1 MRVNLKSRTVLVMVL
16 AVVLCA
22 LLTFAIQTAP
32 RSSAAAPQSSA
43 SARSVLP
50 QQSYADVVDRVA
62 PAVVTI
68 HAARRVR
75 APQMQDFFNDPMFRQ
90 FFGNPNRATPRG
102 NQTQKETALGS
113 GVIVSADG
121 HIITNHHVVDGAE
134 EISVDLTDRRHFDAK
149 LIGSDSPS
157 DLAVLKIQATDLPV
171 LSLADSDKV
180 RVGDVCLAVGNPL
193 GVGQT
198 VTMGIVSAKGRK
210 TSEGDGS
217 FEDFLQTD
225 AAINQGNSGGALVN
239 TQGELIGIN
248 SQILSPSGGN
258 IGIGF
263 AIPSNMAR
271 NVMDQLTKKG
281 KVSRGRLGVQIQDMT
296 PELAKSLNV
305 KDVRGVLITTVDAG
319 SPAEKAGIHVGDIV
333 TGVNGERVDDVNA
346 LRNHIAAT
354 PPGTDVALTV
364 LRDGHEETMHAKL
377 IELEADKEAA
387 ASEGGGGKES
397 GGGQLGITVEP
408 VTSEMASRLKLKR
421 VQGVVVTDVEPG
433 SPAAEAGIQPEDVIL
448 EVNRQ
453 AVKSGTDIRN
463 AVRDSGSR
471 PSLMLI
477 SREGINHFFAVQA
490 K

>member
-1 MRVNLKSRTVLVMVL
+1 
-16 AVVLCA
+16 
-22 LLTFAIQTAP
+22 
-32 RSSAAAPQSSA
+32 
-43 SARSVLP
+43 
-50 QQSYADVVDRVA
+50 
-62 PAVVTI
+62 
-68 HAARRVR
+68 
-75 APQMQDFFNDPMFRQ
+75 
-90 FFGNPNRATPRG
+90 
-102 NQTQKETALGS
+102 
-113 GVIVSADG
+113 
-121 HIITNHHVVDGAE
+121 
-134 EISVDLTDRRHFDAK
+134 
-149 LIGSDSPS
+149 
-157 DLAVLKIQATDLPV
+157 
-171 LSLADSDKV
+171 
-180 RVGDVCLAVGNPL
+180 
-193 GVGQT
+193 
-198 VTMGIVSAKGRK
+198 
-210 TSEGDGS
+210 
-217 FEDFLQTD
+217 
-225 AAINQGNSGGALVN
+225 
-239 TQGELIGIN
+239 
-248 SQILSPSGGN
+248 
-258 IGIGF
+258 
-263 AIPSNMAR
+263 
-271 NVMDQLTKKG
+271 VMDQLTKKG

-364 LRDGHEETMHAKL
+364 LRDGHEETIHAKL